1 MLGNIVNTAAV
12 ILGSLLG
19 MWLKKGIPDRI
30 KDIIM
35 TSMGLSILALGVKDG
50 INFDNGMLIILFMV
64 IGGIIGELLRIDER
78 LTMLG
83 VYLEK
88 RFSKND
94 GNDIVKGFVT
104 TSIMLNV
111 GAMAIVGSIKSG
123 LSGNNEI
130 LFIKALL
137 DGVASLIFSSKYGIG
152 VLFSAATVFI
162 YQGSIFL
169 FAFFIKS
176 GLDDI
181 VINQIS
187 VVGGLMMIGL
197 GINLLFNKNIKIGNL
212 MPALFI
218 PIIYKVIVS
227 FF

>member
-88 RFSKND
+88 RYSQRFCYY
-94 GNDIVKGFVT
+94 
-104 TSIMLNV
+104 
-111 GAMAIVGSIKSG
+111 
-123 LSGNNEI
+123 
-130 LFIKALL
+130 
-137 DGVASLIFSSKYGIG
+137 KYH
-152 VLFSAATVFI
+152 V
-162 YQGSIFL
+162 
-169 FAFFIKS
+169 
-176 GLDDI
+176 
-181 VINQIS
+181 
-187 VVGGLMMIGL
+187 
-197 GINLLFNKNIKIGNL
+197 
-212 MPALFI
+212 
-218 PIIYKVIVS
+218 
-227 FF
+227 

>member
-35 TSMGLSILALGVKDG
+35 TSMGLSILTLGIKDG

-88 RFSKND
+88 RFSKNG

-104 TSIMLNV
+104 TSIMFNV

-137 DGVASLIFSSKYGIG
+137 DGVASLIFSSKYTKKFFKS
-152 VLFSAATVFI
+152 LATYSQV
-162 YQGSIFL
+162 
-169 FAFFIKS
+169 
-176 GLDDI
+176 
-181 VINQIS
+181 
-187 VVGGLMMIGL
+187 
-197 GINLLFNKNIKIGNL
+197 
-212 MPALFI
+212 
-218 PIIYKVIVS
+218 
-227 FF
+227 

>member
-1 MLGNIVNTAAV
+1 
-12 ILGSLLG
+12 
-19 MWLKKGIPDRI
+19 
-30 KDIIM
+30 
-35 TSMGLSILALGVKDG
+35 
-50 INFDNGMLIILFMV
+50 MLIILFMV
-64 IGGIIGELLRIDER
+64 VGGIIGELLRIDER

-88 RFSKND
+88 KFSKSDN
-94 GNDIVKGFVT
+94 NDIVKGFVT
-104 TSIMLNV
+104 TSIMFNV

-137 DGVASLIFSSKYGIG
+137 DGVSSLIFSSKYGIG
-152 VLFSAATVFI
+152 VLFSAATVFV

-176 GLDDI
+176 GLDDA

>member
-1 MLGNIVNTAAV
+1 MLGNIVNTASIV
-12 ILGSLLG
+12 LGSLLG

-35 TSMGLSILALGVKDG
+35 TSMGLSILTLGIKDG
-50 INFDNGMLIILFMV
+50 INFNNGMLIILFMV
-64 IGGIIGELLRIDER
+64 VGGIIGELLRIDER

-88 RFSKND
+88 KFSKSDN
-94 GNDIVKGFVT
+94 NDIVKGFVT
-104 TSIMLNV
+104 TSIMFNV

-137 DGVASLIFSSKYGIG
+137 DGVSSLIFSSKYGIG
-152 VLFSAATVFI
+152 VLFV

-176 GLDDI
+176 GLDDA

>member
-1 MLGNIVNTAAV
+1 MLV
-12 ILGSLLG
+12 LL
-19 MWLKKGIPDRI
+19 
-30 KDIIM
+30 
-35 TSMGLSILALGVKDG
+35 
-50 INFDNGMLIILFMV
+50 
-64 IGGIIGELLRIDER
+64 
-78 LTMLG
+78 
-83 VYLEK
+83 
-88 RFSKND
+88 
-94 GNDIVKGFVT
+94 
-104 TSIMLNV
+104 
-111 GAMAIVGSIKSG
+111 KSG

>member
-1 MLGNIVNTAAV
+1 MLGNIVNTASIV
-12 ILGSLLG
+12 LGSLLG

-35 TSMGLSILALGVKDG
+35 TSMGLSILTLGIKDG
-50 INFDNGMLIILFMV
+50 INFNNGMLIILFMV
-64 IGGIIGELLRIDER
+64 VGGIIGELLRIDER

-88 RFSKND
+88 KFSKSDN
-94 GNDIVKGFVT
+94 NDIVKGFVT

-137 DGVASLIFSSKYGIG
+137 DGVSSLIFSSKYGIG
-152 VLFSAATVFI
+152 VLFSAATVFV

-176 GLDDI
+176 GLDDA

>member
-12 ILGSLLG
+12 IFGSLLG

-35 TSMGLSILALGVKDG
+35 TSMGLSILALGIKDG
-50 INFDNGMLIILFMV
+50 INFNNGMLIILFMV

-78 LTMLG
+78 LTLLG

-88 RFSKND
+88 KFSKN
-94 GNDIVKGFVT
+94 GSNDIVKGFVT
-104 TSIMLNV
+104 TSIMFNV

-152 VLFSAATVFI
+152 VLFSAIIVFI

-176 GLDDI
+176 GLDDVI
-181 VINQIS
+181 INQIS

-197 GINLLFNKNIKIGNL
+197 GVNLLFNKNIKIGNL

-218 PIIYKVIVS
+218 PIIYKAIVS